1 MRLSVCTLFQITV
14 LALALVIPRPALAEN
29 RVALVIGNGAYQNVK
44 RLPNPPNDANDVAA
58 ALRRLGFEIIL
69 ATDLDENGMVDAII
83 RLARAARTAD
93 VALFYYSGHALQ
105 FNGIN
110 YLVPVDAKLTDEMD
124 LRRMVRIDEIVSDL
138 LTAKN
143 LRILILDSCR
153 SNPFAEQLS
162 RSIETTKATPLHRG
176 LAKIDAP
183 QGMIVAYATQA
194 GQTAEDGEGGNSP
207 YTTAFLTHIEEQ
219 DEIANIFREVSEEVY
234 ETTKHSQL
242 PELSLSLTGRFY
254 LRGKV
259 TPTLSASKP
268 NDACAAA
275 ADHWHS
281 AEAIGTIDALQDHL
295 TRFPTCEF
303 AVLAQVKI
311 DTLRKQSCGEFVIA
325 ASLSSR
331 APCPLTQAGE
341 RSLKPKDEFK
351 ECDKCPEMVVVPAGR
366 LTMGSLKDELA
377 RSSDEGP
384 QHLVTIARPFAVG
397 KYHVTVN
404 QFAAFVDET
413 GYRGT
418 SDCVVDFKQTASDPA
433 VCVGWDD
440 ARAYVRWLAKK
451 TGKGYRLL
459 SEAEWEYAARAGTT
473 MRYFF
478 GNDDEDMCRYGNAAG
493 KCDGYDYTSPAGSFL
508 PNDFGLYDMHG
519 NAWQWVEDCYHDSYI
534 GAPSDGSAWSC
545 ANCSIHVLRG
555 GSWYYDRR
563 YLRSAIRNK
572 NSANVRNDNYG
583 FRLGRTLAP

>member
-1 MRLSVCTLFQITV
+1 MHLSVYILFQITV
-14 LALALVIPRPALAEN
+14 LALALIIPRPALAEN

-44 RLPNPPNDANDVAA
+44 RLPNPPNDANDVAT
-58 ALRRLGFEIIL
+58 ALRRLRFEIIL
-69 ATDLDENGMVDAII
+69 ATDLDENGMEDAII
-83 RLARAARTAD
+83 RFARTARTAD

-110 YLVPVDAKLTDEMD
+110 YLAPVDAKLIDEMD
-124 LRRMVRIDEIVSDL
+124 LRRMVRIDEILSYL
-138 LTAKN
+138 QRAKN
-143 LRILILDSCR
+143 LRILILDACR
-153 SNPFAEQLS
+153 NNPFAEQLS
-162 RSIETTKATPLHRG
+162 RLIGMTRATPLQQG

-183 QGMIVAYATQA
+183 QGMIVVYATQA
-194 GQTAEDGEGGNSP
+194 GQTADDGEGRNSP
-207 YTTAFLTHIEEQ
+207 YTTAFLKHIEEQ
-219 DEIANIFREVSEEVY
+219 DEIGNIFREVSEEVY
-234 ETTKHSQL
+234 ETTRHSQL
-242 PELSLSLTGRFY
+242 PELSLSLIGRFY
-254 LRGKV
+254 LRGNV
-259 TPTLSASKP
+259 TPTPSVSKP

-275 ADHWHS
+275 ADHWYGV
-281 AEAIGTIDALQDHL
+281 EAIGTIDALQDHL

-311 DTLRKQSCGEFVIA
+311 DILRKQSCRGDVIA
-325 ASLSSR
+325 ASASSH
-331 APCPLTQAGE
+331 APCPLTQAEE

-351 ECDKCPEMVVVPAGR
+351 ECDKCPEVVVVPAGQFI
-366 LTMGSLKDELA
+366 MGSPQNELA

-384 QHLVTIARPFAVG
+384 QHPVTITRPFAVG
-397 KYHVTVN
+397 KFHVTVD
-404 QFAAFVDET
+404 QFAAFVNET

-418 SDCVVDFKQTASDPA
+418 SRCVVDFRQTGSDPA

-478 GNDDEDMCRYGNAAG
+478 GDDDKDMCRYGNAAG
-493 KCDGYDYTSPAGSFL
+493 KCDGYDYTSPAGRFL
-508 PNDFGLYDMHG
+508 PNGFGLYDMLG
-519 NAWQWVEDCYHDSYI
+519 NAWQWVEDCYHDSYV
-534 GAPSDGSAWSC
+534 GAPSDGSAWIG
-545 ANCSIHVLRG
+545 ANCSVYVLRG

-563 YLRSAIRNK
+563 HLRSAFRIK
-572 NSANVRNDNYG
+572 NSADVQNDNYG